1 MKVYIDKD
9 EWYPVYD
16 ITKEPRY
23 SRREIE
29 VDEATAERWWRLAA
43 YFEAT
48 QVEMADAWEATC
60 S

>member
-1 MKVYIDKD
+1 MKVYIDRD
-9 EWYPVYD
+9 ERYPVYD
-16 ITKEPRY
+16 ITQEPRY

-29 VDEATAERWWRLAA
+29 VDKATAERWLRLAA

-48 QVEMADAWEATC
+48 QVEMADAWEATL